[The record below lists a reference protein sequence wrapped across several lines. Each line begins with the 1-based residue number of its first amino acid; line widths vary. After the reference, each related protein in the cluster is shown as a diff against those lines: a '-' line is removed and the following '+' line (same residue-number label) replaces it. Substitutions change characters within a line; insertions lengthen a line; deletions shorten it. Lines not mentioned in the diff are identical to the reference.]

1 MKKKES
7 KICKMDSRL
16 KTKFIQMPLLKD
28 FLLLV
33 GGKSFSFKIFN
44 WLDVTHLHYGGES
57 VLLKGF
63 LFKCS
68 SHPKTPQQEHP
79 ESLAKYTTQ

>member
-44 WLDVTHLHYGGES
+44 
-57 VLLKGF
+57 
-63 LFKCS
+63 
-68 SHPKTPQQEHP
+68 
-79 ESLAKYTTQ
+79 